1 MKFELSNNFKERLKV
16 EIENQNVK
24 FIKIAFHEVSHVDVA
39 ELLYEFNS
47 FESKYVLD
55 NIGLETSSKI
65 ISELDDDTRQNFL
78 KIYSSNEIADVLK
91 IIDSDDGA
99 DILLDLSSEVR
110 EEVLINIDDK
120 IKSKNLRDLIKYDDE
135 VAGGLMAKEL
145 VKCNI
150 DWKIKQCIDLIRKQ
164 AKNVS
169 QIYSVYV
176 TDSKGTLMGKVSLKD
191 IIISKDNSKVKDIYD
206 DFVVSVDAN
215 MNQEEVAQ
223 IMQKYDLTVLP
234 VVNKR
239 KKLIGRIT
247 IDDVVDVITESAEE
261 ERQIMSGI
269 TTDVEEDDSIW
280 KLSNARLPW
289 LVIGIL
295 GGLFGAFFLGSFESN
310 YFEENEVF
318 ISLSFFIP
326 LIMATAGNVGIQS
339 SSIVIQTLS
348 TPSPF
353 EISVAERLTKVILVS
368 ILNGIVLSILVYSGL
383 MLFDYLNFLDF
394 EIFSKTAKIV
404 SVSLFSIVLVSSLL
418 GTLTP
423 IVLNKLK
430 FNPALASGPFI
441 TTTNDLM
448 ALAIYF
454 IVAIAMGGI

>member
-1 MKFELSNNFKERLKV
+1 MYTEINTKYRIYISNWLL
-16 EIENQNVK
+16 IM
-24 FIKIAFHEVSHVDVA
+24 FI
-39 ELLYEFNS
+39 L
-47 FESKYVLD
+47 
-55 NIGLETSSKI
+55 
-65 ISELDDDTRQNFL
+65 ISAM
-78 KIYSSNEIADVLK
+78 IV
-91 IIDSDDGA
+91 
-99 DILLDLSSEVR
+99 V
-110 EEVLINIDDK
+110 
-120 IKSKNLRDLIKYDDE
+120 
-135 VAGGLMAKEL
+135 GGLTRL
-145 VKCNI
+145 
-150 DWKIKQCIDLIRKQ
+150 
-164 AKNVS
+164 
-169 QIYSVYV
+169 
-176 TDSKGTLMGKVSLKD
+176 TDSGLS
-191 IIISKDNSKVKDIYD
+191 
-206 DFVVSVDAN
+206 
-215 MNQEEVAQ
+215 
-223 IMQKYDLTVLP
+223 
-234 VVNKR
+234 
-239 KKLIGRIT
+239 
-247 IDDVVDVITESAEE
+247 ITEWEFFKGFFPPINNDAWIAYFEAYK
-261 ERQIMSGI
+261 QIPEFKFQNYSM
-269 TTDVEEDDSIW
+269 T
-280 KLSNARLPW
+280 LSEFKVIFWWEWAHRFFGR
-289 LVIGIL
+289 VIG
-295 GGLFGAFFLGSFESN
+295 
-310 YFEENEVF
+310 
-318 ISLSFFIP
+318 LSFFIP